1 MEETSMRQNKK
12 KVLVIGFDGAT
23 FNLLTPWIKDGQ
35 LPIFAQLIGSGVHT
49 NLKSVLPM
57 RTAPSWSSI
66 VTGKNPGKHGIFDF
80 TARKKNEYNF
90 TLLNAS
96 FRKGK
101 DIWQIISGYRRKVI
115 VVNVPFTYPPREVNG
130 CIIPGFLTPSSADEW
145 IYPPSLAQELSN
157 KIGKFNI
164 HLSKAYI
171 EGKEEEFLQE
181 IHRITDKIAVTT
193 FYLMKRF
200 EWDFFMVVFYETD
213 IVQHRFWKYLDPSHP
228 HYIDSKARSIQ
239 PLILEFYKKLD
250 ALVGSMINVVDSH
263 TSIMILSDHGFG
275 PNCKR
280 VYLNRLLINMR
291 HMKIKNNYKTS
302 IKRILFKLG
311 INPNLLYKYL
321 LRIRFPKL
329 QNFIEKA
336 DKEKVPF
343 SPLFLSLRDVD
354 WANTKAFAPPGQG
367 GIFINLKGR
376 EPCGAVEPGYAYE
389 KTREEIIRELSILR
403 DPVTGNRVFES
414 VLKKEQVYSGE
425 FVDNAPDIVLLPNKT
440 FSIFPQAW
448 FGSKSWIGE
457 PVNLSGMHDMNGIL
471 IMYGYP
477 FKKGKTIDRAC
488 LYDIAPTILYL
499 LGISIPRDVDGEVLI
514 QAIDEDFLNKNKI
527 VYESCTRLK

>member
-1 MEETSMRQNKK
+1 MRRNKN

-23 FNLLTPWIKDGQ
+23 FDLLNPWIKDGQ
-35 LPIFAQLIGSGVHT
+35 LPIFAQLIDNGVHT

-90 TLLNAS
+90 MLLNAS
-96 FRKGK
+96 FRKSK
-101 DIWQIISGYRRKVI
+101 DIWQVISEYGRKVI

-130 CIIPGFLTPSSADEW
+130 CIISGFLTPHSADNW
-145 IYPPSLAQELSN
+145 IYPPSLAKELSK

-164 HLSKAYI
+164 HLSETYI
-171 EGKEEEFLQE
+171 EGKEKEFLQG
-181 IHRITDKIAVTT
+181 IHRIIDKTTAVT
-193 FYLMKRF
+193 FHLIRKI

-213 IVQHRFWKYLDPSHP
+213 IIQHRFWKYLDPNHP
-228 HYIDSKARSIQ
+228 HYVDSKAKSIQ
-239 PLILEFYKKLD
+239 PLVIEFYKKLD
-250 ALVGSMINVVDSH
+250 AAVGQMISIADPHTNV
-263 TSIMILSDHGFG
+263 ILLSDHGFG

-291 HMKIKNNYKTS
+291 LMRIKNNCKTFL
-302 IKRILFKLG
+302 KRILFELS

-329 QNFIEKA
+329 QNLIEKA
-336 DKEKVPF
+336 DREKVPF
-343 SPLFLSLRDVD
+343 SPLFLSLKDVD
-354 WANTKAFAPPGQG
+354 WSNTKAFAPPGQG

-376 EPCGAVEPGYAYE
+376 EPCGAVEPGHAYE
-389 KTREEIIRELSILR
+389 RIRERIIRRLSILE
-403 DPVTGNRVFES
+403 DHVTGNRIFEK
-414 VLKKEQVYSGE
+414 VLKKEEVYSGK
-425 FVDNAPDIVLLPNKT
+425 FVENAPDVVLLPCKT

-457 PVNLSGMHDMNGIL
+457 PVNLSGGHDINGIL
-471 IMYGYP
+471 VMYNYP

-488 LYDIAPTILYL
+488 LYDITPTILYL
-499 LGISIPRDVDGEVLI
+499 LGIPITRDVDGEVLI
-514 QAIDEDFLNKNKI
+514 QAIDEDFINRNKI
-527 VYESCTRLK
+527 VYESS

>member
-1 MEETSMRQNKK
+1 MRQNRN

-23 FNLLTPWIKDGQ
+23 FDLLNPWIKDGQ
-35 LPIFAQLIGSGVHT
+35 LPIFAQLIDGGVHT
-49 NLKSVLPM
+49 NLKSVLSM

-90 TLLNAS
+90 MLLNAS
-96 FRKGK
+96 FRKSK
-101 DIWQIISGYRRKVI
+101 DIWQIISEYERKVI

-130 CIIPGFLTPSSADEW
+130 CIISGFLTPPSADKW
-145 IYPPSLAQELSN
+145 IYPPSLAQELSK
-157 KIGKFNI
+157 KIGKFNA

-181 IHRITDKIAVTT
+181 IHRTTDKTATTT
-193 FYLMKRF
+193 FYLMKKIK
-200 EWDFFMVVFYETD
+200 WDFFMVVFYETD
-213 IVQHRFWKYLDPSHP
+213 IVQHRFWKYLDPNHP
-228 HYIDSKARSIQ
+228 HYIDSKARSIR
-239 PLILEFYKKLD
+239 PLVIEFYKKLD
-250 ALVGSMINVVDSH
+250 AIVGQMISIAGPH

-280 VYLNRLLINMR
+280 VYLNRLLISMR
-291 HMKIKNNYKTS
+291 LMKIKNNYKTFF
-302 IKRILFKLG
+302 KKTLFELG

-329 QNFIEKA
+329 QNLIEKA
-336 DKEKVPF
+336 DREKVPF

-354 WANTKAFAPPGQG
+354 WPNTKAFAPPGQG
-367 GIFINLKGR
+367 GIFINLKSR
-376 EPCGAVEPGYAYE
+376 EPCGAVELGYEYE
-389 KTREEIIRELSILR
+389 KTREEIIRKLSILE
-403 DPVTGNRVFES
+403 DPVTGSRIFEK
-414 VLKKEQVYSGE
+414 VLKKEEVYSGE
-425 FVDNAPDIVLLPNKT
+425 FVDNAPDVVLLPHKT

-457 PVNLSGMHDMNGIL
+457 PVNLSGRHDIKGIL

-488 LYDIAPTILYL
+488 LYDIAPTTLYL
-499 LGISIPRDVDGEVLI
+499 LGIPIPRDVDGEVLT
-514 QAIDEDFLNKNKI
+514 QAIDEDFLHKNKI
-527 VYESCTRLK
+527 VYKSS